1 MFHQREERLHD
12 RREGFAERLNDRR
25 EALEERRFGRHRDH
39 SEERRHGRHEDHS
52 EERRHGR
59 HEDHSEERRHG
70 RHENHSEERRH
81 ERHEEHYPQAQ
92 LRRDQDQPQYSP
104 PSGGFNK
111 ADFVSDEDF
120 KKMMHGGGGFEK
132 PRVGGDHIGLEDFG
146 EWDRSRPPQNA
157 GYQASYLQQSEP
169 SGAPRFPEPPLP
181 PIPHEQRTSGYESGA
196 YSQPSHNQYSV
207 PESLEPRHG
216 SNVYA
221 PPAGAPGAPSSHA
234 PAGGY
239 APPHGAPPSYGY
251 DTSPQGG
258 SGRGAASDYYNGPPP
273 GQSAQSYSHTPDNA
287 AAYSDSSN
295 PPRYQPHPSGEF
307 NEENY
312 RSQFSAHA
320 QAYGS
325 GHDDRPMA
333 NDDIG
338 AAAAIEA
345 LKMTAA
351 SNQSGNRPQQGGSRP
366 QGGFHPDTDAPHARP
381 SAGLSSGAQ
390 HSSDMGGRPSGVKPQ
405 GQPHNAKPE
414 SGDEDEEPT
423 AKVQAPSGGGGMQD
437 KIIALAMAQAGKLFD
452 KKGGGDKQGKTQAM
466 QSAAATAMRLMGEYK
481 STGKVNMQPGE
492 MQKLMGL
499 AMSLF

>member
-1 MFHQREERLHD
+1 MSHHHDGRHEAREERMRDHREAFEERLH
-12 RREGFAERLNDRR
+12 DRR
-25 EALEERRFGRHRDH
+25 EALEERRFGRQGDH
-39 SEERRHGRHEDHS
+39 SEERRFGLQRDHSGERRFGRERDHS
-52 EERRHGR
+52 EEG
-59 HEDHSEERRHG
+59 
-70 RHENHSEERRH
+70 RH
-81 ERHEEHYPQAQ
+81 ERHEDH
-92 LRRDQDQPQYSP
+92 RRGPDQPQYSP
-104 PSGGFNK
+104 PSGGFNR

-132 PRVGGDHIGLEDFG
+132 PRTGGDHVGSEDFG
-146 EWDRSRPPQNA
+146 EWDRQRPPQNA
-157 GYQASYLQQSEP
+157 GYQASYLQQSES
-169 SGAPRFPEPPLP
+169 SGLRFPEPPLP

-221 PPAGAPGAPSSHA
+221 SPAGAPGAPISHA

-239 APPHGAPPSYGY
+239 APPPETPPSYGY
-251 DTSPQGG
+251 DASPQGG
-258 SGRGAASDYYNGPPP
+258 SGRGAASEYYNGPPP
-273 GQSAQSYSHTPDNA
+273 GQSGQSNSHTPSNA
-287 AAYSDSSN
+287 TAYGDSPN
-295 PPRYQPHPSGEF
+295 PPHYQPHPSGGF
-307 NEENY
+307 DEENY
-312 RSQFSAHA
+312 KSHFSAHA

-325 GHDDRPMA
+325 GYDDKPMA

-345 LKMTAA
+345 LKITAA
-351 SNQSGNRPQQGGSRP
+351 NNQSGGRSQQGGRP
-366 QGGFHPDTDAPHARP
+366 QGGFHPGADAPPARP
-381 SAGLSSGAQ
+381 SAGFSSGAQ
-390 HSSDMGGRPSGVKPQ
+390 HSSDMGGRPSGGNPQ
-405 GQPHNAKPE
+405 GRPQKAEEEEEAEADEGPAAKL
-414 SGDEDEEPT
+414 
-423 AKVQAPSGGGGMQD
+423 QAPTGGGGAQD

-452 KKGGGDKQGKTQAM
+452 KKGGGDNQGKTQAM